1 MVMRMNNMKIKLV
14 NIGDIKPYFNNP
26 RNNVNAIAPVAS
38 SIRKFGFTK
47 PLIVDK
53 DGVIIAGHT
62 RYLAAFQMNL
72 EKIPVVYSDM
82 DEEQAKMFRI
92 ADNKLAEKSS
102 YDEDKLIEELK
113 SLSIPEDMQDFF
125 FENLDSILHP
135 IDFSAQIPTSASFDP
150 TESATD
156 ASDDA
161 DYYGDGNENYFS
173 PQSEDESDEES
184 DESTGASNEGEEGN
198 SGAGSNAPTIDYSSL
213 YKPYLDED
221 GHRKMKVLCPYCYNI
236 ETVTLE

>member
-1 MVMRMNNMKIKLV
+1 MSNMKIKLV
-14 NIGDIKPYFNNP
+14 NIGNIKPYFNNP
-26 RNNVNAIAPVAS
+26 RNNINAINPVKQ

-72 EKIPVVYSDM
+72 EKIPVIYSDM

-102 YDEDKLIEELK
+102 YNEEKLIEELK
-113 SLSIPEDMQDFF
+113 ALSIPDDMQDFF
-125 FENLDSILHP
+125 FENIDSMLHP
-135 IDFSAQIPTSASFDP
+135 IDFSAQMPTSMDFDP
-150 TESATD
+150 TENATD

-161 DYYGDGNENYFS
+161 NYYGEGNENYYTT
-173 PQSEDESDEES
+173 QSNTVGDSEEDEGSEES
-184 DESTGASNEGEEGN
+184 DFGTEKSST
-198 SGAGSNAPTIDYSSL
+198 TIDYSSL

-221 GHRKMKVLCPYCYNI
+221 GCRKMKILCPYCYNI

>member
-1 MVMRMNNMKIKLV
+1 MSNMKIKLV

-26 RNNVNAIAPVAS
+26 RKNVNAIAPVAS

-72 EKIPVVYSDM
+72 EKIPVIYSDM

-102 YDEDKLIEELK
+102 YNEEKLIEELK
-113 SLSIPEDMQDFF
+113 ALSIPDDMQDFF

-135 IDFSAQIPTSASFDP
+135 IDFSAQMPTSMDFDP
-150 TESATD
+150 TENVTD

-161 DYYGDGNENYFS
+161 DDYGEGNENYYT
-173 PQSEDESDEES
+173 PQSGTDGNPSNDEYGDNDNGAGEDENDSF
-184 DESTGASNEGEEGN
+184 GG
-198 SGAGSNAPTIDYSSL
+198 GSSAPTIDYSFL

>member
-1 MVMRMNNMKIKLV
+1 MSNMKIKLV
-14 NIGDIKPYFNNP
+14 SIGEIKPYFNNP

-62 RYLAAFQMNL
+62 RYLAAFRMNL
-72 EKIPVVYSDM
+72 EKIPVIFSDM

-102 YDEDKLIEELK
+102 YNEEKLIEELK
-113 SLSIPEDMQDFF
+113 ALSIPDDMQDFF

-135 IDFSAQIPTSASFDP
+135 IDFSAQMPTSMDFDP
-150 TESATD
+150 TENATD

-161 DYYGDGNENYFS
+161 NDYGEGNENYYT
-173 PQSEDESDEES
+173 PQSKTDEEHTNVEIGEDGGTSEDE
-184 DESTGASNEGEEGN
+184 DESFGG
-198 SGAGSNAPTIDYSSL
+198 GSTAPTIDYSSL
-213 YKPYLDED
+213 YKPFLDED
-221 GHRKMKVLCPYCYNI
+221 GHRKMKILCPYCYNI